1 MTSVFARVE
10 PIQKLRIVEAFQFH
24 GHIVAMT
31 GDGVNDAPALETANI
46 GIAMGM
52 TGTDVAKEA
61 ADMILADD
69 RFDSIVAAVE
79 EGRAIFNRLRNVC
92 TFLLTTCLGEL
103 FGLILCVFFMG
114 VSPLIPVQILWVNL
128 VSGSLI
134 AIPLGFEPKTGNEM
148 QQPPRNPKSTL
159 IYKGML
165 YRIIFLALLLGLGE
179 FFIFNSAYSEVTLEK
194 ARTMTLCSLV
204 SFEWLIAL
212 KMRSE
217 EMTLRKIGLFA
228 NPSLLFA
235 IGGALILH
243 LTVLYT
249 PFLAKLFH
257 IQPLSL
263 HEWSIALIPG
273 VAIFLLETI
282 RKELFPT
289 LFSAGKFEVL
299 HRVLKIDR

>member
-1 MTSVFARVE
+1 MFSVFARVE
-10 PIQKLRIVEAFQFH
+10 PIQKLRIVQAFQYH
-24 GHIVAMT
+24 GNIVAMT

-46 GIAMGM
+46 GIAMGI

-61 ADMILADD
+61 ADMVLADD

-79 EGRAIFNRLRNVC
+79 EGRVIFNRLRNVC
-92 TFLLTTCLGEL
+92 TFLITTCLGEL

-114 VSPLIPVQILWVNL
+114 ISPLIPVQILWVNL
-128 VSGSLI
+128 ASGSLI
-134 AIPLGFEPKTGNEM
+134 AIPLGFEPKIGNEM
-148 QQPPRNPKSTL
+148 LQPPRNPKSTL

-179 FFIFNSAYSEVTLEK
+179 FFIFNSVYSEVTLEK

-217 EMTLRKIGLFA
+217 ESTLRKIGFFG
-228 NPSLLFA
+228 NPSLLYA
-235 IGGALILH
+235 IGGALVLH
-243 LTVLYT
+243 LMVIYI
-249 PFLAKLFH
+249 PFLSELFH
-257 IQPLSL
+257 TQPLSL
-263 HEWSIALIPG
+263 HEWLLALIPG
-273 VAIFLLETI
+273 MSIFFLETL

-289 LFSAGKFEVL
+289 LFSAGKFEV
-299 HRVLKIDR
+299 KTK